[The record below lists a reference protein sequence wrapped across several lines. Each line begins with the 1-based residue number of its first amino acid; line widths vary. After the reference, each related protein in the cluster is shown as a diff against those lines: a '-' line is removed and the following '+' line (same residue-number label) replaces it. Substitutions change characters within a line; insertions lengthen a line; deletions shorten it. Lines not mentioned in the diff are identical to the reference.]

1 MNFSKNVNRFFFI
14 FEVNFTYEK
23 IIDFVIA
30 FYDFYIIFFLQNY

>member
-23 IIDFVIA
+23 IIDDDDGGTDDEW
-30 FYDFYIIFFLQNY
+30 Y